1 MYSVKNLIKVMSYFA
16 TAVIFITAVSL
27 FDMQGDDGRAYAAD
41 AVASISVT
49 PIQSVL
55 DVSDRRTVY
64 RYDDSTVSYYLP
76 ISSPFS
82 IPSALLTGAI
92 DIPQALLA
100 IMVLCVFV
108 VLMALLVARVY
119 EQIILHTGNRLK
131 LGDILGLVKSK

>member
-27 FDMQGDDGRAYAAD
+27 FAMQGDDGRAYAAD

-64 RYDDSTVSYYLP
+64 SYDDSTGKYSQISYYDVYDYDKIKLTLYRKRNHRTDRYAR
-76 ISSPFS
+76 SSACYFGR
-82 IPSALLTGAI
+82 A
-92 DIPQALLA
+92 
-100 IMVLCVFV
+100 
-108 VLMALLVARVY
+108 
-119 EQIILHTGNRLK
+119 E
-131 LGDILGLVKSK
+131 